1 MSKNQGV
8 VFDMDGVLIDSYEAH
23 FMSWQ
28 QAGGAYGLEM
38 SREQFIATFGRTSR
52 EVIRELWGDRIT
64 TAEAVAELDDRKE
77 AAFRELIERDF
88 PAMDGAGA
96 LIDQLHESGFHLAL
110 GSSAPPENVTAVL
123 NRLERQHCFEAIVT
137 GADVTKGK
145 PHPEVFLI
153 AAARL
158 GLAPERCLVIED
170 APAGIEAAHAAGM
183 PSVAVASTG
192 RNAAQLAAAER
203 VIHKLSELDGK
214 AIERII
220 DSGKA

>member
-28 QAGGAYGLEM
+28 QAGRAYGLEM

-88 PAMDGAGA
+88 PAMDGAGP

-110 GSSAPPENVTAVL
+110 GSSAPPANVTAVL
-123 NRLERQHCFEAIVT
+123 NRLERQHRFEAIVT

-192 RNAAQLAAAER
+192 RNAAQLAAAEL